1 MKIKPDELTDKGYVL
16 LDKLG
21 HKDLVPFIRT
31 YMKKKTKYTVFYYLC
46 NLIVF
51 GLAGYFSLRV

>member
-31 YMKKKTKYTVFYYLC
+31 YMKKKTKYSVFYYLC
-46 NLIVF
+46 NFIVF
-51 GLAGYFSLRV
+51 